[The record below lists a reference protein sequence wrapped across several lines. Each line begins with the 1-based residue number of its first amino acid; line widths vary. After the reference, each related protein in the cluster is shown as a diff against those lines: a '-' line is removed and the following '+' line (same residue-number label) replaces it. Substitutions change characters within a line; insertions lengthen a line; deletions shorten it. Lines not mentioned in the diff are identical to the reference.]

1 LIPETLKDMLSDE
14 DFIAAQ
20 KALEVKGQQ
29 QLTKEERK
37 QRQRT
42 LDTLGVPPFH
52 EKITEEKLLMRKPTE
67 IFQINVGLYCN
78 QACSHCHV
86 ESSPKRK
93 EVMSLDVAD
102 QCLDVLSNSPSISVV
117 DLTGNNIF
125 VTTRLRVNL
134 RLWVDN

>member
-1 LIPETLKDMLSDE
+1 MIPETLKDMLTDE

-20 KALEVKGQQ
+20 KALKVKGQQ

-52 EKITEEKLLMRKPTE
+52 EKITEERLLMRKPTE

-78 QACSHCHV
+78 QGGF
-86 ESSPKRK
+86 
-93 EVMSLDVAD
+93 
-102 QCLDVLSNSPSISVV
+102 QWV
-117 DLTGNNIF
+117 DLIIMELKDHMTCYYSSALIG
-125 VTTRLRVNL
+125 
-134 RLWVDN
+134 

>member
-1 LIPETLKDMLSDE
+1 MIPETLKDMLSDE

-20 KALEVKGQQ
+20 KALKVKGQQ

-52 EKITEEKLLMRKPTE
+52 EKITEERLLMRKPTE

-78 QACSHCHV
+78 QGGFQLKFVSINRVINHMSCYKIECSH
-86 ESSPKRK
+86 
-93 EVMSLDVAD
+93 
-102 QCLDVLSNSPSISVV
+102 
-117 DLTGNNIF
+117 
-125 VTTRLRVNL
+125 
-134 RLWVDN
+134 W

>member
-1 LIPETLKDMLSDE
+1 MIPETLKDMLTDE

-20 KALEVKGQQ
+20 KALKVKGQQ

-52 EKITEEKLLMRKPTE
+52 KKITEEKLLMRKPTE

-117 DLTGNNIF
+117 DLTGNDIF
-125 VTTRLRVNL
+125 VAKMY
-134 RLWVDN
+134 